1 MILYLL
7 QTAAPDPSLC
17 SASPCLVKLTDEQMA
32 QIGAQ
37 INGAALFVAA
47 FLAVGLAA
55 LGAILYVTLIG
66 GR

>member
-1 MILYLL
+1 MFLYLL
-7 QTAAPDPSLC
+7 QTAAPQSAAS
-17 SASPCLVKLTDEQMA
+17 SASALTVKLTDEQMA

-47 FLAVGLAA
+47 FLAVGLVA
-55 LGAILYVTLIG
+55 LGAMLYVTLIG